1 MQDLAAIRKFI
12 ENTQQDY
19 AAFCKQAQEGF
30 DYYDNNGK
38 IKNTGAAAIHDV
50 NDFLKKKGANPL
62 HSADNRVVLNLHS
75 IVVDQKAGYLF
86 STPPSFDLPEDEAV
100 QKKKPGIL
108 GKLFGKKPEQK
119 ANPDEALLQRVN
131 DTIGTQWAKVI
142 KQLGIDAS
150 NTGRAW
156 LTYWYPQKNDVRGP
170 LDYWFINPLTVWPIY
185 DRSTVKKRLQYLIH
199 CYFYLDAGGNPVT
212 RYEFWDDNEVAY
224 LVRPLATSGNPTPA
238 IDFETLPGGEY
249 NVQQHAYGRIPFIE
263 FRNKAALLPD
273 LPMYKD
279 IIDAEEKVISGF
291 CNDVDDLQEIIWVIK
306 NYFGQ
311 QSAPAYDEKT
321 GKPLAD
327 AEGNPISKPIDL
339 LQMLKA
345 RKWVSVDDKGGLEAV
360 HGEVPYEARS
370 KLLEIL
376 DKEFWIAAKAV
387 DPAPDTV
394 GNQSGVYIS
403 FLYGELEEKAGLME
417 AEFRSSID
425 EFLRAILHYLG
436 ADESKQFVQTWK
448 RTKPQNATEISDI
461 IAQTPDTV
469 MSDETKTKVHPLV
482 DDWQAE
488 RAQIEKEQ
496 EQKMQNVLDQYGQ
509 PGHEHNPTTE
519 PHPNADDGGAA

>member
-1 MQDLAAIRKFI
+1 MQDLAAIKKFI

-30 DYYDNNGK
+30 DYYDNKGR
-38 IKNTGAAAIHDV
+38 IKHAGAAAINGVD
-50 NDFLKKKGANPL
+50 DFLKAKGANPL
-62 HSADNRVVLNLHS
+62 HSADNRVGLNLHS
-75 IVVDQKAGYLF
+75 VVVDQKAGYLF
-86 STPPSFDLPEDEAV
+86 STPPSFDLSADETA
-100 QKKKPGIL
+100 KLKKPGLL
-108 GKLFGKKPEQK
+108 GRLFGKQPKPQT
-119 ANPDEALLQRVN
+119 NPDEALLQHVN
-131 DTIGTQWAKVI
+131 DTVGTQWAKVV

-156 LTYWYPQKNDVRGP
+156 LAYWQTQDKRF
-170 LDYWFINPLTVWPIY
+170 DYWFLNPLTVWPIY
-185 DRSTVKKRLQYLIH
+185 DRSSVKKRLQYLIR
-199 CYFYLDAGGNPVT
+199 CYSYLDAGGNPVT
-212 RYEFWDDNEVAY
+212 RYEFWDDQEVAY
-224 LVRPLATSGNPTPA
+224 LIRPQATSERPA
-238 IDFETLPGGEY
+238 PIIDFEILPGGAY
-249 NVQQHAYGRIPFIE
+249 NIQPHTYGRIPFIE

-291 CNDVDDLQEIIWVIK
+291 CNDIDDLQEIIWVIT
-306 NYFGQ
+306 NYAGQ
-311 QSAPAYDEKT
+311 QSAPAYDKG
-321 GKPLAD
+321 GKPLTD
-327 AEGNPISKPIDL
+327 GEGNPIMKPVDL

-345 RKWVSVDDKGGLEAV
+345 QKWVGVDKDGGLDAV
-360 HGEVPYEARS
+360 RGEVPYEARS

-376 DKEFWIAAKAV
+376 DAEFWIAAKAV
-387 DPAPDTV
+387 NPNPPTA

-425 EFLRAILHYLG
+425 EFLRAVLHYLG
-436 ADESKQFVQTWK
+436 ADETKQFVQTWK
-448 RTKPQNATEISDI
+448 RTKPQNNTEISGI

-469 MSDETKTKVHPLV
+469 MSDETKTKVHPLI

-496 EQKMQNVLDQYGQ
+496 AQKQENMLDQFGRAGGEQ
-509 PGHEHNPTTE
+509 TPKRPLGE
-519 PHPNADDGGAA
+519 PESNRNDGGGENQ

>member
-1 MQDLAAIRKFI
+1 MQDLGAIRKFI
-12 ENTQQDY
+12 DNTQNDY

-30 DYYDNNGK
+30 DYYDNKGR
-38 IKNTGAAAIHDV
+38 IKLTGAAAIHDV
-50 NDFLKKKGANPL
+50 NDFLQKKGANPL
-62 HSADNRVVLNLHS
+62 HSADNRVGLNLHS

-86 STPPSFDLPEDEAV
+86 STPPSFDLPADESAK
-100 QKKKPGIL
+100 QKKPGLL
-108 GKLFGKKPEQK
+108 GRLFGKQPVPQ
-119 ANPDEALLQRVN
+119 ANPDEGLLKQVN
-131 DTIGTQWAKVI
+131 DTIGTQWPKVV

-150 NTGRAW
+150 NTGRGW
-156 LTYWYPQKNDVRGP
+156 LGYWETQDKKF
-170 LDYWFINPLTVWPIY
+170 DYWFINPLTVRPIY
-185 DRSTVKKRLQYLIH
+185 DRSTVKKRLQYLIR
-199 CYFYLDAGGNPVT
+199 CYSYLDAGGNPVT
-212 RYEFWDDNEVAY
+212 RYEFWDDQEVAY
-224 LVRPLATSGNPTPA
+224 LVRPLATSEHPNPA
-238 IDFETLPGGEY
+238 IDFEILPEGGY
-249 NVQQHAYGRIPFIE
+249 NIQPHNYGRIPFIE

-306 NYFGQ
+306 NYSGQ
-311 QSAPAYDEKT
+311 QSAPAYDKDGNPQT
-321 GKPLAD
+321 DAD
-327 AEGNPISKPIDL
+327 GNPISKPVDL

-345 RKWVSVDDKGGLEAV
+345 RKWVSVDDQGGLEAV

-376 DKEFWIAAKAV
+376 DAEFWIAAKAV
-387 DPAPDTV
+387 NPNPPTA

-425 EFLRAILHYLG
+425 EFLRAVLHYLG

-448 RTKPQNATEISDI
+448 RTKPQNDTEISSI

-469 MSDETKTKVHPLV
+469 MSDETKTKVHPLI

-496 EQKMQNVLDQYGQ
+496 QQKQEDILDQWPQ
-509 PGHEHNPTTE
+509 PGEKK
-519 PHPNADDGGAA
+519 PHPNEQEQNADDGGEAK

>member
-1 MQDLAAIRKFI
+1 MGGGDRVQDLAAIRKFI
-12 ENTQQDY
+12 ENTQEDY
-19 AAFCKQAQEGF
+19 KAFCKQAQEGF
-30 DYYDNNGK
+30 DYYDNEGK
-38 IKNTGAAAIHDV
+38 IKRTGAAAIHDV
-50 NDFLKKKGANPL
+50 NDFLMKKGANPL
-62 HSADNRVVLNLHS
+62 HSADNRVGLNLHS

-86 STPPSFDLPEDEAV
+86 SEPPSFDLPADESG
-100 QKKKPGIL
+100 KKK
-108 GKLFGKKPEQK
+108 KAQ
-119 ANPDEALLQRVN
+119 ANPDEGLLKQIN
-131 DTIGTQWAKVI
+131 DTVGTQWPKVI

-150 NTGRAW
+150 NTGRGW
-156 LTYWYPQKNDVRGP
+156 LAYWKTADGKF
-170 LDYWFINPLTVWPIY
+170 DYWFINPLTVRPIY
-185 DRSTVKKRLQYLIH
+185 DRSTVKKRLQYLIR
-199 CYFYLDAGGNPVT
+199 CYAYLDAGGNPVT
-212 RYEFWDDNEVAY
+212 RYEFWDDQEVAY
-224 LVRPLATSGNPTPA
+224 LVRPLATAERQNPT
-238 IDFETLPGGEY
+238 IDFEVLPSGEY
-249 NVQQHAYGRIPFIE
+249 NIQSHDYGRIPFIE

-279 IIDAEEKVISGF
+279 IIDAEEKVVSGF

-306 NYFGQ
+306 NYSGQ
-311 QSAPAYDEKT
+311 QSVPAIDKD
-321 GKPLAD
+321 GKQMTDANGQPLQ
-327 AEGNPISKPIDL
+327 KPIDL

-345 RKWVSVDDKGGLEAV
+345 RKWVNVDDKGGLEAV
-360 HGEVPYEARS
+360 RGEVPYEARS

-436 ADESKQFVQTWK
+436 ADENKQFVQTWK
-448 RTKPQNATEISDI
+448 RTKPQNAVETSQI

-469 MSDETKTKVHPLV
+469 MSDETKTKVHPLI

-496 EQKMQNVLDQYGQ
+496 QEREKNMLDQYNQQAGAPGQ
-509 PGHEHNPTTE
+509 EKPPGKPE
-519 PHPNADDGGAA
+519 PNENDGGAA